1 MMAVALAHSC
11 VMLCTLES
19 TRHELGTTR
28 IWRRMAYLKVHISL
42 ILFFTFFE
50 MRNLLESQN
59 RVEIAKKI

>member
-28 IWRRMAYLKVHISL
+28 IWRRMAYLKVHISNL
-42 ILFFTFFE
+42 IFYIF
-50 MRNLLESQN
+50 RNEKFIG
-59 RVEIAKKI
+59 IAKYI